1 MSKEMFEPENED
13 AMCDCGLPQ
22 DDHDAAPH
30 QPFGENCAAAG
41 FYRRADALINDA
53 PAAFRGANITFS
65 AAGWEGTMIEPEA
78 SEVELLAE
86 QVAAACEERDGFL
99 PLGPE
104 VCETCGR
111 EPDCHI
117 GGPIL
122 DRATDDMC
130 EIGPWEDRAYALL
143 RDLAAASVLCLRAMP
158 AGYDLDSSENVHP
171 DDVTLQLI
179 IE

>member
-1 MSKEMFEPENED
+1 MTNEMFEPENED
-13 AMCDCGLPQ
+13 AACDCGLPR
-22 DDHDAAPH
+22 DDHDAAPFL
-30 QPFGENCAAAG
+30 PFGEDCAVARI
-41 FYRRADALINDA
+41 YRRADALISDT
-53 PAAFRGANITFS
+53 PAAFRGADITFS
-65 AAGWEGTMIEPEA
+65 AAGWDGTMIEPEA
-78 SEVELLAE
+78 SAVELLAE

-111 EPDCHI
+111 GADSHI

-122 DRATDDMC
+122 DRAMDDAC
-130 EIGPWEDRAYALL
+130 EIGPWEDRVYALL
-143 RDLAAASVLCLRAMP
+143 RDLAAASVLRLRAMP
-158 AGYDLDSSENVHP
+158 AGYDLDSAEDIHA